1 MKSNDNSMN
10 TFSSRIVLPLPP
22 ADPVAQAME
31 MDVYAQ
37 FMRHLRHLNH
47 SRIEVK
53 ILNSI
58 DYVAH
63 MTGNSEAHVAKI
75 LVDLGLRAPRFAL
88 PASYLDFADTA
99 MVRPTYSLAPS
110 QALKELEHHWEEIGD
125 DRFAAI
131 RQQNWLRL
139 DDDMFSRA

>member
-1 MKSNDNSMN
+1 MKSNDNRVNS
-10 TFSSRIVLPLPP
+10 FSSKIILPLPP
-22 ADPVAQAME
+22 EDPITQAME

-47 SRIEVK
+47 SRMEVK

-63 MTGNSEAHVAKI
+63 MTGNSEAHVTKI

-88 PASYLDFADTA
+88 PASYLDFADAA
-99 MVRPTYSLAPS
+99 MVRTAYALAPS
-110 QALKELEHHWEEIGD
+110 QALRELEHHWEEIGD
-125 DRFAAI
+125 DRFAAL
-131 RQQNWLRL
+131 RQQNWLRMDEDL
-139 DDDMFSRA
+139 FSRA